1 MGLRRA
7 ARTLWRSGG
16 WSCGDGLRL
25 LRAARAAASA
35 RGGPQLAVAPFAC
48 TPQAADRLC
57 RSNRTGCY
65 TGCCP
70 PSQTAATAGCGP
82 ILSLIVNEASNSII
96 EVTVFE
102 APAARALRRGSR
114 GGGVRRRA
122 TGRDGVQRSSWQ
134 KRARCGCF
142 SIFVFISEYSL
153 RVAALYEPRGP
164 QPPHAEARNFAVA
177 PQAATTALRYN

>member
-1 MGLRRA
+1 MKPPPHVHC
-7 ARTLWRSGG
+7 GG
-16 WSCGDGLRL
+16 VRGGAECGGEQRGVTGCNGVRGRNERGAVVFLFLFSFPNILCELRL
-25 LRAARAAASA
+25 FTSARAAASA

-114 GGGVRRRA
+114 GRAENAVRL
-122 TGRDGVQRSSWQ
+122 
-134 KRARCGCF
+134 F
-142 SIFVFISEYSL
+142 LFPIFF
-153 RVAALYEPRGP
+153 
-164 QPPHAEARNFAVA
+164 
-177 PQAATTALRYN
+177 